1 MNILPLHFYVNKV
14 ILYSMIKSKGDS
26 GQSVVIGALLLLALF
41 VAFISWFQITQ
52 VPILNQNAEAE
63 NNEMIRTEMF
73 EFQEKSYDSILND
86 NVNQISFQTKVDY
99 DYQIS
104 GFQDKIGQ
112 FSVTEFNNEPINVT
126 SVTEFNNEPITVTDA
141 NQNVS
146 GLPSSMISLK
156 YTPSYIERTEIPF
169 IYENG
174 ILIENQTTTRLDK
187 GGQRFIRGNN
197 IYMFEFETNFV
208 ALQSPRIVFFTVPD
222 IDLQETTITGANDG
236 NGQQNITIELDTN
249 LSVKI
254 WKRLL
259 SNQGHVKDVSD
270 NGGSIIITLDGTE
283 EYKLSTGKAIIEQ

>member
-112 FSVTEFNNEPINVT
+112 FSVTEFNDKPINVT
-126 SVTEFNNEPITVTDA
+126 GA
-141 NQNVS
+141 NKTNTNIS
-146 GLPSSMISLK
+146 GLPSRMISLK
-156 YTPSYIERTEIPF
+156 YTPPYIERTEIPF

-208 ALQSPRIVFFTVPD
+208 ALQSPRIVFFTVPVPD
-222 IDLQETTITGANDG
+222 RDLQETIITGVDEDANDDG
-236 NGQQNITIELDTN
+236 NETRQNITIELDTN
-249 LSVKI
+249 LSVDI
-254 WKRLL
+254 WNRLL
-259 SNQGHVKDVSD
+259 RNQDHVVGNVSR
-270 NGGSIIITLDGTE
+270 NGGSINITLDGTE
-283 EYKLSTGKAIIEQ
+283 EYKVSTGTAIIEQ

>member
-112 FSVTEFNNEPINVT
+112 FSVTEFND
-126 SVTEFNNEPITVTDA
+126 PITVTGA
-141 NQNVS
+141 NNTS
-146 GLPSSMISLK
+146 IGGLPSNMTSLK

-222 IDLQETTITGANDG
+222 EDLQETIITGANNDE
-236 NGQQNITIELDTN
+236 NGQQNITIKLDTN
-249 LSVKI
+249 LSEDI

-259 SNQGHVKDVSD
+259 RNQEHVEEVEEVSD
-270 NGGSIIITLDGTE
+270 NGGSISITLNGTE
-283 EYKLSTGKAIIEQ
+283 EYKVSTGKAIIEQ

>member
-112 FSVTEFNNEPINVT
+112 FSVTEFNNEPI
-126 SVTEFNNEPITVTDA
+126 ITDA
-141 NQNVS
+141 NQTVS
-146 GLPSSMISLK
+146 GLNSSKISLK

-174 ILIENQTTTRLDK
+174 ILIENQTTTKLDK

-222 IDLQETTITGANDG
+222 RDLQETIITGANDG
-236 NGQQNITIELDTN
+236 NETRQDIKIELDTN
-249 LSVKI
+249 LSVDI
-254 WKRLL
+254 WDRLL
-259 SNQGHVKDVSD
+259 SNQEHVLDVSD

-283 EYKLSTGKAIIEQ
+283 EYKVSTGKAIIEQ

>member
-112 FSVTEFNNEPINVT
+112 FSVTEFNNEPI
-126 SVTEFNNEPITVTDA
+126 ITDA
-141 NQNVS
+141 NQTVS
-146 GLPSSMISLK
+146 GLNSSMISLK

-174 ILIENQTTTRLDK
+174 ILIENQTTTGLDK

-208 ALQSPRIVFFTVPD
+208 ALQSPRIVFVTVSD
-222 IDLQETTITGANDG
+222 RDLQETIITGANNDE
-236 NGQQNITIELDTN
+236 NGQKNITIKLDTN
-249 LSVKI
+249 LSVDI
-254 WKRLL
+254 WNRLL
-259 SNQGHVKDVSD
+259 RNQEHVLGNVSR
-270 NGGSIIITLDGTE
+270 NGGSINITLDGTE
-283 EYKLSTGKAIIEQ
+283 EYKVSKGTAIIEQ

>member
-112 FSVTEFNNEPINVT
+112 FSVTEFNNEPI
-126 SVTEFNNEPITVTDA
+126 ITDA
-141 NQNVS
+141 NQTVS
-146 GLPSSMISLK
+146 GLNSSKISLK

-174 ILIENQTTTRLDK
+174 ILIENQTTTKLDK

-222 IDLQETTITGANDG
+222 NDKDLQKTIITGANESGTRQD
-236 NGQQNITIELDTN
+236 IKIELDTN
-249 LSVKI
+249 LSVDI
-254 WKRLL
+254 WYRLL
-259 SNQGHVKDVSD
+259 RNQDHVEGISD
-270 NGGSIIITLDGTE
+270 NGGSINITLNGTE
-283 EYKLSTGKAIIEQ
+283 KYKVYTGKAIIEQ

>member
-112 FSVTEFNNEPINVT
+112 FSVTEFNDKPINVT
-126 SVTEFNNEPITVTDA
+126 GA
-141 NQNVS
+141 NKTNTNIS
-146 GLPSSMISLK
+146 GLPSRMISLK

-174 ILIENQTTTRLDK
+174 ILIENQTTTKLDK

-208 ALQSPRIVFFTVPD
+208 ALQSPRIVFFTVPVPE
-222 IDLQETTITGANDG
+222 IDLQETIITGANDG
-236 NGQQNITIELDTN
+236 NGKQNITIELDTN
-249 LSVKI
+249 LSVDI
-254 WKRLL
+254 WERLL
-259 SNQGHVKDVSD
+259 DNQDHVKKVSG
-270 NGGSIIITLDGTE
+270 NGGSINITLNGTE
-283 EYKLSTGKAIIEQ
+283 KYKVYTGKAIIEQ